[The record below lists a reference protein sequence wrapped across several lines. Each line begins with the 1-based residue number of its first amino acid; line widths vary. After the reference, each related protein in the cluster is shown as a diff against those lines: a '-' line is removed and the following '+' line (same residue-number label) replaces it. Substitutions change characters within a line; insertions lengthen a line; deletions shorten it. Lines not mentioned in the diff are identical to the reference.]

1 MVLEL
6 HRAGGLNYSSTV
18 AMYFCDPR
26 RQLCRVADR
35 RGQTHQL
42 GLFWELHN
50 YFLPN
55 WTPIG
60 ILKKVNLIEND

>member
-1 MVLEL
+1 
-6 HRAGGLNYSSTV
+6 
-18 AMYFCDPR
+18 MYFCDPR

-35 RGQTHQL
+35 RGQAHQL